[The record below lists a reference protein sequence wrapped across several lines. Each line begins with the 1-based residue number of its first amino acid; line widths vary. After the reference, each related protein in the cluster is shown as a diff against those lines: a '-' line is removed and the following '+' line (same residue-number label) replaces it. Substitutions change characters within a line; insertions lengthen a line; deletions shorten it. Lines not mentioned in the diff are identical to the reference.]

1 MRDTR
6 RSSIFRW
13 LLTIEGNSL
22 QEVASFVSAK
32 LSTIEGVLSTSTSFM
47 LKKYKESGRIMQSDE
62 EYERLKVCP

>member
-1 MRDTR
+1 M
-6 RSSIFRW
+6 
-13 LLTIEGNSL
+13 TIEGNSL